1 MSFTLTRRALI
12 GSSLIGSGLALAL
25 PAVARATAPA
35 LKAAEA
41 RLSAIE
47 ARIGGRMGVAVLDS
61 GSGARLNKRA
71 GERFPMCS
79 TFKFLAAAAALR
91 QVDAGQMRLD
101 QRVTYG
107 ESDLIAYAPV
117 TKPHVGE
124 GSLSLGDLCAAA
136 VEVSDNPAANLIL
149 RELGGP
155 EAVTRFIRTLG
166 DDTTRLDRNEPSVNT
181 AIPGDPR
188 DTTTPQ
194 AMLVSMRAILLGP
207 ALSEKSHAQMENWL
221 ANCQTGANKLRAGLP
236 ASWRVG
242 DKTGAGANATSNT
255 IAILRPPGRAPLLA
269 AVYCTGS
276 RTASSKDL
284 DAAQADVA
292 RLVAEIF

>member
-1 MSFTLTRRALI
+1 MSFTLTRRT
-12 GSSLIGSGLALAL
+12 LIGSGLVLAL
-25 PAVARATAPA
+25 PAVARSKTPD

-47 ARIGGRMGVAVLDS
+47 ARIGGRMGVAVVDS
-61 GSGARLNKRA
+61 GSGARLDNRA

-79 TFKFLAAAAALR
+79 TFKFLAAAAVLR
-91 QVDAGQMRLD
+91 QVDAGKLRLD
-101 QRVTYG
+101 QRVAYG
-107 ESDLIAYAPV
+107 ASDLLDYAPV
-117 TKPHVGE
+117 TKAHAGD
-124 GSLSLGDLCAAA
+124 GALSLGALCAAA
-136 VEVSDNPAANLIL
+136 VEVSDNTAANLML
-149 RELGGP
+149 GLTGGP
-155 EAVTRFIRTLG
+155 AGLTRFVRTLG

-194 AMLVSMRAILLGP
+194 AMLVSMQAILLGK
-207 ALSEKSHAQMENWL
+207 ALSDASRAQLEAWL
-221 ANCQTGANKLRAGLP
+221 ANCKTGLNKLRAGLP
-236 ASWRVG
+236 ADWRVG
-242 DKTGAGANATSNT
+242 DKTGSGAHATSNT
-255 IAILRPPGRAPLLA
+255 IAILRPPRRAPLLA

-276 RTASSKDL
+276 PTASSKEL